1 MESYSIKEYGR
12 LCSLKVDTFPG
23 DQYEDKPIPLS
34 ENEYPRLRDWCSTQK
49 DEAKRLGL
57 EVEPG
62 RDALRASHWVGL
74 VWIDPSE
81 GQKDKISLLRV
92 SPKVKTKKLSSE
104 LVLLEKCLWVP
115 QVAARLFAR
124 AGIEK
129 KHHDNKGTP
138 TAFQFWP
145 DEPPIIVEKED
156 VSAGIIFLIVL
167 YLQRLKDLCK
177 RHLKRRFPAVREN
190 LMGKVRGR
198 ILIGENL
205 RRNLARGRPDRV
217 ICRFQVHSLDT
228 KENQILKA
236 ALEVSLSYLRTHSI
250 QVKPIWAMAQECR
263 NVLSSV
269 ALRRIFPGE
278 FNSLVFS
285 GMMMPYKKPIQLAK
299 IILKKL
305 GPEPNPERLIENKIE
320 IFPYA
325 INMSELF
332 ERYCETLL
340 RTEGIDDGNGKRI
353 KPKSQEF
360 WPGNEDLQGVSK
372 HDINDVIVR
381 PDFIFID
388 DHRGAVVAD
397 AKYKMKWLQRAIN
410 TETPNTTRPDV
421 YQVIAYS
428 RHKGVRNKIGELR
441 KDNNSKGPD
450 VIYIFYPKWLNG
462 ESSRAKTI
470 KSFDIPIE
478 AIPVSI

>member
-1 MESYSIKEYGR
+1 MDSYSIKEYGR
-12 LCSLKVDTFPG
+12 FCRSKVDTFSG
-23 DQYEDKPIPLS
+23 DQHEDKPTPLS
-34 ENEYPRLRDWCSTQK
+34 EDEYNRFLKWCSTQK
-49 DEAKRLGL
+49 NEAKRLGL
-57 EVEPG
+57 EIG
-62 RDALRASHWVGL
+62 GDALRASHWVGL
-74 VWIDPSE
+74 VWIKSSE
-81 GQKDKISLLRV
+81 GQKDKNSFLRV
-92 SPKVKTKKLSSE
+92 SPKVKTEKSSSE
-104 LVLLEKCLWVP
+104 LVLLEKCLRVP
-115 QVAARLFAR
+115 QVASRLFAR
-124 AGIEK
+124 TGIERK
-129 KHHDNKGTP
+129 YHENKGTP
-138 TAFQFWP
+138 IAFQFWP
-145 DEPPIIVEKED
+145 DEPPIIVKEED
-156 VSAGIIFLIVL
+156 ASAGIIFLIVL
-167 YLQRLKDLCK
+167 YLQQLKDLCK
-177 RHLKRRFPAVREN
+177 RHLKRRFPAVKEN

-205 RRNLARGRPDRV
+205 RRNLARGRPDKV
-217 ICRFQVHSLDT
+217 FCRFQVHSLNT
-228 KENQILKA
+228 KENQILKV

-250 QVKPIWAMAQECR
+250 QGKPIWAMAQECR

-269 ALRRIFPGE
+269 ELRRIFPRE

-305 GPEPNPERLIENKIE
+305 GSEPNPERFRENKIE

-340 RTEGIDDGNGKRI
+340 RTEGIDDGNDKVI

-360 WPGNEDLQGVSK
+360 WPGNKDLGK
-372 HDINDVIVR
+372 HNIIVR

-388 DHRGAVVAD
+388 HSGAVVAD

-428 RHKGVRNKIGELR
+428 RHNEVKSKIAEL
-441 KDNNSKGPD
+441 KKCNNSKGPD

-462 ESSRAKTI
+462 KSSRAETI
-470 KSFDIPIE
+470 ESFDIPIK